1 MQCTGQ
7 IVRENIH
14 DDTKYLIIFKGIS
27 FTDSSL
33 NDLID
38 FEEEQKKANSI
49 KIGDKFCPLFFLL
62 FFNRPLQPFAPAT
75 TWPLP
80 IY

>member
-1 MQCTGQ
+1 MFELYLRLINLLQCTGQ

-38 FEEEQKKANSI
+38 FEEEQKKARCLS
-49 KIGDKFCPLFFLL
+49 
-62 FFNRPLQPFAPAT
+62 
-75 TWPLP
+75 
-80 IY
+80 

>member
-1 MQCTGQ
+1 MFELYLRLINLLQCTGQ

-38 FEEEQKKANSI
+38 FEEEQKKANKI
-49 KIGDKFCPLFFLL
+49 KNLESYYLQEENILL
-62 FFNRPLQPFAPAT
+62 VTLT
-75 TWPLP
+75 L
-80 IY
+80 

>member
-1 MQCTGQ
+1 MFELYLRLINLLQCTGQ

-33 NDLID
+33 DVCLS
-38 FEEEQKKANSI
+38 A
-49 KIGDKFCPLFFLL
+49 KIRILK
-62 FFNRPLQPFAPAT
+62 QIT
-75 TWPLP
+75 TTLTL
-80 IY
+80 

>member
-1 MQCTGQ
+1 MFELYLRLINLLQCTGQ

-14 DDTKYLIIFKGIS
+14 DDTKYLIIFKNIS

-38 FEEEQKKANSI
+38 FEEEQKKANKI
-49 KIGDKFCPLFFLL
+49 KNLESYYLQEENILL
-62 FFNRPLQPFAPAT
+62 VTLT
-75 TWPLP
+75 L
-80 IY
+80 